1 MLTTRQETYPL
12 QFLETNFHLQA
23 EKDRIAQS
31 VIGSSIHC
39 GVTRTVSNTLTLT
52 LTLGFSRNFGVTL
65 GSSRNLV

>member
-52 LTLGFSRNFGVTL
+52 LGFSRNFGVTL
-65 GSSRNLV
+65 GFSRNLV